1 MKRALLALL
10 LFIPLVNAQSI
21 SITPYGDAYATVEIE
36 IPVDDY
42 ATQVTSSLLGDHY
55 EDIFVI
61 DENGNPL
68 EYSING
74 NEITITVQNSQIV
87 KITYSTPDL
96 MSKEGLVWT
105 LSLKSEAPVD
115 VILPEEAS
123 LVDMSDSPLEVEGNK
138 ITMPAGKVQIS
149 FILQNLE
156 DQKTVQDI
164 GTNTDKDL
172 TKIILPLGGLLALL
186 VLGAALWKR

>member
-1 MKRALLALL
+1 MKRVLLALL

-21 SITPYGDAYATVEIE
+21 GITPYGDGYATVEIE
-36 IPVDDY
+36 VPVDDY
-42 ATQVTSSLLGDHY
+42 ATQVTVPLLGSHY
-55 EDIFVI
+55 GDVFVT
-61 DENGNPL
+61 DVNGTPL
-68 EYSING
+68 EYSIGG

-123 LVDMSDSPLEVEGNK
+123 LVDMSESPLEVEGNK
-138 ITMPAGKVQIS
+138 ITMPAGEVLIS
-149 FILQNLE
+149 FILQDLE
-156 DQKTVQDI
+156 DQKTIQDI

-172 TKIILPLGGLLALL
+172 TKIILPLGGLLVLL
-186 VLGAALWKR
+186 VLGVALWKR

>member
-1 MKRALLALL
+1 MKRVLLALL

-21 SITPYGDAYATVEIE
+21 GITPYGDGYATVEIE

-42 ATQVTSSLLGDHY
+42 ATQVTVLLLGSHY
-55 EDIFVI
+55 EDVFVT
-61 DENGNPL
+61 DVNGTPL
-68 EYSING
+68 EYSIEG

-123 LVDMSDSPLEVEGNK
+123 LVDMSESPLEVEGNK
-138 ITMPAGKVQIS
+138 ITMPAGEVQIS
-149 FILQNLE
+149 FILQDLE

-164 GTNTDKDL
+164 GTNTDKNS
-172 TKIILPLGGLLALL
+172 TKIILPLGALLALL

>member
-138 ITMPAGKVQIS
+138 ITMPAGEVQIS
-149 FILQNLE
+149 FILQDLE

-164 GTNTDKDL
+164 GTNTDKNL
-172 TKIILPLGGLLALL
+172 TKIILPLGALLALL
-186 VLGAALWKR
+186 VLGVALWKR

>member
-1 MKRALLALL
+1 MKRVLLALL

-21 SITPYGDAYATVEIE
+21 GITPYGDGYATVEIE
-36 IPVDDY
+36 VPVDDY
-42 ATQVTSSLLGDHY
+42 ATQVTVPLLGSHY
-55 EDIFVI
+55 GDVFVT
-61 DENGNPL
+61 DVNGTPL
-68 EYSING
+68 EYSIEG

-172 TKIILPLGGLLALL
+172 TKIILPLGGLLVLL
-186 VLGAALWKR
+186 VLGVALWKR

>member
-1 MKRALLALL
+1 MKRVLLALL

-21 SITPYGDAYATVEIE
+21 GITPYGDGYATVEIE
-36 IPVDDY
+36 VPVDDY
-42 ATQVTSSLLGDHY
+42 ATQVTVPLLGSHY
-55 EDIFVI
+55 GDVFVT
-61 DENGNPL
+61 DVNGTPL
-68 EYSING
+68 EYSIEG

-123 LVDMSDSPLEVEGNK
+123 LVDMSESPLEVEENK
-138 ITMPAGKVQIS
+138 ITMPAGEVQIS
-149 FILQNLE
+149 FILLDLE
-156 DQKTVQDI
+156 DQKTIQDI
-164 GTNTDKDL
+164 GTNTDKNL
-172 TKIILPLGGLLALL
+172 TKIILPLGALLALL

>member
-1 MKRALLALL
+1 MKRVLLALL

-36 IPVDDY
+36 IPMDDY

-74 NEITITVQNSQIV
+74 NDITITVQNSQIL
-87 KITYSTPDL
+87 TS
-96 MSKEGLVWT
+96 
-105 LSLKSEAPVD
+105 
-115 VILPEEAS
+115 
-123 LVDMSDSPLEVEGNK
+123 SP
-138 ITMPAGKVQIS
+138 S
-149 FILQNLE
+149 
-156 DQKTVQDI
+156 
-164 GTNTDKDL
+164 
-172 TKIILPLGGLLALL
+172 
-186 VLGAALWKR
+186 

>member
-1 MKRALLALL
+1 MKRTLLALL

-21 SITPYGDAYATVEIE
+21 TITPYGDGYATVEIE
-36 IPVDDY
+36 MPVDDY
-42 ATQVTSSLLGDHY
+42 TTQVTSSLLGDHY

-96 MSKEGLVWT
+96 MNKEGLIWT

-115 VILPEEAS
+115 VILPEEAD
-123 LVDMSDSPLEVEGNK
+123 LVDMSDSPLEIHGNK
-138 ITMPAGKVQIS
+138 ITMPAGEVQIS
-149 FILQNLE
+149 FILQDLE

-164 GTNTDKDL
+164 ATNTDKDL

-186 VLGAALWKR
+186 VLGIALWKR